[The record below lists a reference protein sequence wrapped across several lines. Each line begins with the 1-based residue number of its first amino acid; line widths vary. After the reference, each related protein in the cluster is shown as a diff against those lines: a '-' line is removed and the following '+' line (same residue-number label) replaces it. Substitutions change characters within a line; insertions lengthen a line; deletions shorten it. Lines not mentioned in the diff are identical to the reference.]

1 MLASLG
7 GHLTE
12 EAPVLHRRFY
22 AQDLA
27 KDAGGYRIAPSVSD
41 VARKQATMLRERA
54 ARCRQLAA
62 TFYDQRIIGEL
73 EAYASELEAQ
83 AKLFESGSGWSRRAS
98 AS

>member
-1 MLASLG
+1 MK
-7 GHLTE
+7 

-22 AQDLA
+22 ALDLA
-27 KDAGGYRIAPSVSD
+27 KEGGFRIASSVGD
-41 VARKQATMLRERA
+41 VARRQAATLRDRA

-83 AKLFESGSGWSRRAS
+83 AALFESGSRSSPRAS
-98 AS
+98 AG